1 MISPAPCVRK
11 TDAEL
16 LCVRI
21 KDAASKIW
29 EQQPMNNKES
39 PRLVCEENRI
49 DLCVRVSRP
58 GKNGVMEKME
68 ELNAAM
74 DGVGAWAKADSL
86 PHPPP

>member
-1 MISPAPCVRK
+1 MISPAPCMRK

-16 LCVRI
+16 LCMRI

-29 EQQPMNNKES
+29 EQQPMNDKES
-39 PRLVCEENRI
+39 PQLVCEENKT
-49 DLCVRVSRP
+49 DLRMRVKRP

-68 ELNAAM
+68 ELNAVVG
-74 DGVGAWAKADSL
+74 GVGAWAKVDSL